1 MFEVGKKYKG
11 VNTGIIFTCVWANNK
26 QATLTSDISDHAVL
40 VEHERSFSYYK
51 EHIEPRKEYFNAY
64 KDRDG
69 KIEYGNSHSSA
80 EEADASIVGM
90 PNYYGRLIMTHH
102 SETHVD
108 VEFHLKRK

>member
-26 QATLTSDISDHAVL
+26 QATLTSDISGMAIL
-40 VEHERSFSYYK
+40 VEWDRSGPYYK
-51 EHIEPRKEYFNAY
+51 EYIEPRKEYYNAY
-64 KDRDG
+64 KDSKGVVTYSNPYDDV
-69 KIEYGNSHSSA
+69 KT
-80 EEADASIVGM
+80 ADAVARGYLD
-90 PNYYGRLIMTHH
+90 YYGRLIMTHH